1 MGNSQFWDKTIN
13 INKIFW
19 VDTKIS
25 VKNIESFE
33 RVSWTNNQINRNVS
47 KRLLKNAKL
56 FIHIKL
62 IKLLKIKSQSRINEE
77 INPIILFKDN
87 KLFNLI

>member
-19 VDTKIS
+19 RDSKIS